1 MGRYRRRNGIGF
13 FRYLGDVVDDTK
25 DFVDDIL
32 DRDDDDS
39 YDGRRERLEQDD
51 RAAIHRDLRALKTS
65 LDELSAK
72 LDQLGSRQL
81 ADKK

>member
-1 MGRYRRRNGIGF
+1 MGRYRRRNGVGF

-32 DRDDDDS
+32 DRDGDS
-39 YDGRRERLEQDD
+39 YNGIRGGLEQDD
-51 RAAIHRDLRALKTS
+51 RSAIHRDLQALKTS

-72 LDQLGSRQL
+72 LDQLGTRQL